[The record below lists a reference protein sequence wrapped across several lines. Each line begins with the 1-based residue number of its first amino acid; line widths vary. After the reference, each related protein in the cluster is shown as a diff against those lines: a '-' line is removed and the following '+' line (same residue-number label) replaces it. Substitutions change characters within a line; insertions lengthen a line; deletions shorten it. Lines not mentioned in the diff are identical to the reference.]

1 MFKKSILLFTLIL
14 AGCANPGD
22 DKVEALNTLDF
33 QASPKTSTVANGN
46 PVELESLHNI
56 NQKAIA
62 SLTSEI
68 KAAHVNGLR
77 SDDVLANR
85 DGIDNV
91 FQALTRLEEFNELNN
106 IYLKDQNKNG
116 LVQIGNALKPLTE
129 KNS

>member
-33 QASPKTSTVANGN
+33 QASPKTSATANGN

-56 NQKAIA
+56 NQQAIA